1 MELLREYLDLGVFGI
16 LGLMSFLMLWFAF
29 ERLIYYWRLRLSEFD
44 HPAMLNV
51 ALTRNLTWIST
62 IGSNAPY
69 VGLLGTV
76 FGILITFYDIGQS
89 SNIEPAAIM
98 TGLALALTFPVWL
111 TVNYLGNPDNG
122 VIVASYLGSFL
133 MAGAFLSIGACISAV
148 TRNQVIAFIV
158 GFTVSFLFVMSGLQ
172 LVLNFFRAWAPDIL
186 VSAISSMR
194 SRSRA
199 SEAVKEVLSTTAS
212 TALSTL
218 RRPKPA

>member
-1 MELLREYLDLGVFGI
+1 MIDFLRAWLDYLVFGI

-44 HPAMLNV
+44 HPEMLNV

-98 TGLALALTFPVWL
+98 TGLALALKATAAGLLVAIPSIMI
-111 TVNYLGNPDNG
+111 YNG
-122 VIVASYLGSFL
+122 L
-133 MAGAFLSIGACISAV
+133 
-148 TRNQVIAFIV
+148 
-158 GFTVSFLFVMSGLQ
+158 
-172 LVLNFFRAWAPDIL
+172 
-186 VSAISSMR
+186 
-194 SRSRA
+194 
-199 SEAVKEVLSTTAS
+199 
-212 TALSTL
+212 L
-218 RRPKPA
+218 RRVEVITANWKTSQDDRHL